1 MPTAQARTYGDPE
14 SVLQGAL
21 DQAKGQ
27 LSQAEK
33 AIQEKAEYATAAT
46 ERYVNGHPWTSL
58 AVAGSIGVV
67 IGLLL
72 TRR

>member
-1 MPTAQARTYGDPE
+1 MPAAQVRTYGDTE

-27 LSQAEK
+27 LTQVEK
-33 AIQEKAEYATAAT
+33 TIQEKAEYATAAT
-46 ERYVNGHPWTSL
+46 ERYVGGHPWTSL